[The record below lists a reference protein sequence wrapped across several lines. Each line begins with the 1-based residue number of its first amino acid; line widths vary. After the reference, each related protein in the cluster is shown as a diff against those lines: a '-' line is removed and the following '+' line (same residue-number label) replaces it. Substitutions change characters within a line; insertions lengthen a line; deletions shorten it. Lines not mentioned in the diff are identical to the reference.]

1 MDYILRN
8 VPEPEWQQLQ
18 ALQKMDKSFASTYL
32 RACVFYHKLILEFF
46 QNDALKQVSE
56 TKPEENDNVI

>member
-32 RACVFYHKLILEFF
+32 RTCIFYHKMILEFF
-46 QNDALKQVSE
+46 QNGAIKQVSE
-56 TKPEENDNVI
+56 TKPEENPC